1 MPFQKTFR
9 TLLETGTVSANAH
22 PKDSGGVNGDSFL
35 SLNGTDATGAMDTDS
50 LILNIDASQSEAK
63 PSWLSEAADGSGDY
77 AKEKV
82 IATWKYVETL
92 IRRDKSIKEIKKIES
107 ISRSNKLKLVN
118 K

>member
-1 MPFQKTFR
+1 MNPHLKYTNSR
-9 TLLETGTVSANAH
+9 DHGYMLLDIN
-22 PKDSGGVNGDSFL
+22 
-35 SLNGTDATGAMDTDS
+35 
-50 LILNIDASQSEAK
+50 
-63 PSWLSEAADGSGDY
+63 
-77 AKEKV
+77 KEKV

>member
-1 MPFQKTFR
+1 M
-9 TLLETGTVSANAH
+9 LLDIN
-22 PKDSGGVNGDSFL
+22 
-35 SLNGTDATGAMDTDS
+35 
-50 LILNIDASQSEAK
+50 
-63 PSWLSEAADGSGDY
+63 
-77 AKEKV
+77 KEKV

>member
-1 MPFQKTFR
+1 MDPTMNPHLKYTNSR
-9 TLLETGTVSANAH
+9 DHGYMLLDIN
-22 PKDSGGVNGDSFL
+22 
-35 SLNGTDATGAMDTDS
+35 
-50 LILNIDASQSEAK
+50 
-63 PSWLSEAADGSGDY
+63 
-77 AKEKV
+77 KEKV